1 MKNEQKR
8 AYYEMLKPAVERLR
22 GKNPEEIARKAGVL
36 FNSEY
41 SVLEVPILGKTYE
54 FHLPTYTC
62 RGEIEE
68 WIHLVTLHYLDLA
81 DGTPVSWRLITF
93 GNMKDGLI
101 RGTGFDRTADI
112 ELQRILKGKN
122 PEQIKNVC
130 QKLGTDFAQSGN
142 SDVCVV
148 LPFLPHIPLVLKV
161 WFADEE
167 FDATGKLLLTA
178 SADHYLTIED
188 AVTAGEIVLKQ
199 IKIQFEKERP
209 S

>member
-8 AYYEMLKPAVERLR
+8 AYYEMLKPAIERLR

-36 FNSEY
+36 FHPEDSA
-41 SVLEVPILGKTYE
+41 LQVPILGKTYE
-54 FHLPTYTC
+54 FYLPTYTC

-68 WIHLVTLHYLDLA
+68 WLHLVTLHYLDLA
-81 DGTPVSWRLITF
+81 DGTPVSWQLITF

-122 PEQIKNVC
+122 PEQIKSVC
-130 QKLGTDFAQSGN
+130 QKMGTDFAPNGN

-148 LPFLPHIPLVLKV
+148 LPFLPQIPLVLKV

-188 AVTAGEIVLKQ
+188 AVTVGEIALKQ